1 MTLYTAGKTYREIN
15 EGDSA
20 VHSKTISESDVY
32 SFAGITGD
40 FNPLHVDTV
49 FAEQMGLA
57 GRIAHAGIAPAMVA
71 QVIGMK
77 LPGVGSMVTNMTV
90 SHHAPLYIGDTI
102 YAQVKVSEKLP
113 NRHVRLAI
121 TIVNQN
127 KTLICSGEVEVVPP
141 KASFKKRVAAIELQE
156 LVTE

>member
-1 MTLYTAGKTYREIN
+1 MTLYTAGKTYRELN

-40 FNPLHVDTV
+40 FNPLHVDSV
-49 FAEQMGLA
+49 FAQKMGLA

-102 YAQVKVSEKLP
+102 YAHVQVTQKLP
-113 NRHVRLAI
+113 NRHVRLTI
-121 TIVNQN
+121 TILNQDN
-127 KTLICSGEVEVVPP
+127 ELICSGEVEVVPP
-141 KASFKKRVAAIELQE
+141 KASFKKRVAAIDLQE
-156 LVTE
+156 IVTE